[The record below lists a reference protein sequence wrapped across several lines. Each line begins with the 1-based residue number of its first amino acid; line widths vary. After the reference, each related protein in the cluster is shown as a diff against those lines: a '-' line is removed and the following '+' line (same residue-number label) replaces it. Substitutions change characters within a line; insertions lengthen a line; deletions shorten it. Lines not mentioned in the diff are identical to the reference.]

1 MPLTA
6 KALKNLKPGS
16 HRDQPNLFLMV
27 RADKDG
33 PTKIRRTWVFRYY
46 LNGTENQIGLGSFN
60 KGVTLEAARKQAVRL
75 RAQLNDGVD
84 PAAAKKQEK
93 TERKI
98 IKKDRASTFKEVAQL
113 FYDNHHQKWRNKK
126 HAAQFLSTL
135 EQYAYPIIGKM
146 PVGNIKREHII
157 QVLEQPTTKKA
168 TQGKFWDVKKET
180 ADRVRSRIE
189 QVLDFATVRDLREG
203 PNPAEWKGNLAFAFP
218 QIKDEADKNHPAL
231 HWEDLPDFM
240 IELRERDAVA
250 AKALEFLILT
260 AARTGEVLGAQWSEI
275 DFEKRLWTIPA
286 ERMKIRKNGN
296 HIVPLSNEAIALL
309 NSLSKDKEME
319 NPFVFP
325 GPITDNLSGMSLLML
340 LRRMGRPD
348 ITVHGFRSTFR
359 DWVRD
364 DPLQRHSREMAEAAL
379 AHVNNNKAEAAY
391 ARSQMVGLRRG
402 MMQTWANHCAG
413 KDQPKGSNIVNFNA
427 PEKAA

>member
-1 MPLTA
+1 VV
-6 KALKNLKPGS
+6 KE
-16 HRDQPNLFLMV
+16 
-27 RADKDG
+27 DG
-33 PTKIRRTWVFRYY
+33 DKIRRTWVFRYY
-46 LNGTENQIGLGSFN
+46 LKGQEIQIGLGSFN
-60 KGVTLEAARKQAVRL
+60 KGVTLDAARKQAVGL
-75 RAQLNDGVD
+75 RQQINEGLD
-84 PAAAKKQEK
+84 PAQVKKQQKAEY
-93 TERKI
+93 KI
-98 IKKDRASTFKEVAQL
+98 VKNVRASTFKEVAQT
-113 FYDNHHQKWRNKK
+113 FYDNHHHKWRNAK

-135 EQYAYPIIGKM
+135 AQYAYPIIGKM
-146 PVGNIKREHII
+146 PVGDIKREHII
-157 QVLEQPTTKKA
+157 QVLEQPTKKKA

-218 QIKDEADKNHPAL
+218 QTKDQPDRNHPAL
-231 HWEDLPDFM
+231 HWEALPDFM

-260 AARTGEVLGAQWSEI
+260 AARTGEVLGARWSEI
-275 DFEKRLWTIPA
+275 DLGKRLWTIPSA
-286 ERMKIRKNGN
+286 RMKIRKNGD
-296 HIVPLSNEAIALL
+296 HQVPLSNEAIAILK
-309 NSLSKDKEME
+309 SLRGDIEDE

-325 GPITDNLSGMSLLML
+325 GPITDCLSGMSLLML

-364 DPLQRHSREMAEAAL
+364 DLRQRHSREMAEAAL

-391 ARSQMVGLRRG
+391 ARSQMVELRRG

-413 KDQPKGSNIVNFNA
+413 KDQQEAPNIVTFKA